1 MRLLKL
7 HTPIS
12 FTQTHAI
19 KAAWVVKGALLTAI
33 IKKSYLSTKRALW
46 PVSFMKILAYLEG
59 KRK

>member
-19 KAAWVVKGALLTAI
+19 KAG
-33 IKKSYLSTKRALW
+33 
-46 PVSFMKILAYLEG
+46 G
-59 KRK
+59 KRSTADSNYKKKLFIY